1 MLIIKYN
8 RGERMSKGKSDVN
21 EIIVNTTA
29 IAKMFNLTER
39 RVRQLVEE
47 GIINRIGHG
56 RFDLIDT
63 VSKYITYLKLSADT
77 FDESDV
83 AESLDYEKWLH
94 EKAKREKAEIEL
106 AHLKNEMH
114 RSEEIEKVLN
124 HMVMAFRSK
133 MLSLP
138 SKMALILVNK
148 NDPKLIEA
156 LIERDIHEALKEIS
170 EYDPSLFIEASEE
183 DEVDVVEVDESG
195 KEKYI
200 ESIQKNS

>member
-1 MLIIKYN
+1 
-8 RGERMSKGKSDVN
+8 MSSAKTKVD
-21 EIIVNTTA
+21 EIVVNTTA
-29 IAKMFNLTER
+29 VGKMFNLTER

-47 GIINRIGHG
+47 GVIGRIAHG

-63 VSKYITYLKLSADT
+63 VSRYITFLKLSSDGINE
-77 FDESDV
+77 DDV

-106 AHLKNEMH
+106 AHLKKEMH
-114 RSEEIEKVLN
+114 RSEDVEKVLN

-138 SKMALILVNK
+138 SKMAMILVNK

-156 LIERDIHEALKEIS
+156 LIERDIHEALKEIA
-170 EYDPSLFIEASEE
+170 EYDPSLFIEISEE
-183 DEVDVVEVDESG
+183 ENNEGGVDDDGSKTDTETV
-195 KEKYI
+195 
-200 ESIQKNS
+200 